1 VYQLKNSFEGNRGLP
16 RLLTGDSAREP
27 PSPKFLT
34 PLLTGVSVMLRFLPR
49 RSIQTM
55 KAVLSICMIV
65 AATFVWAAET
75 PAPLPPA
82 AAVVKGEV
90 LEVKDVESYTYLR
103 LKTKDGETW
112 AAIGKAP
119 VSKGA
124 KVTIENVT
132 VMTNF
137 ESKSLKKTF
146 PTILFGTL
154 VGAGGS
160 APGAGNDMV
169 AAHSGVAKTAD
180 TGDIHVAKATGANA
194 RTVAEIMTKGTELKD
209 KPVLVRAKVV
219 KYNPGIMGKNWI
231 HLRDGSGSAADN
243 TNDVLATTTNP
254 AKTGDVV
261 TVKGVVRTN
270 KDFGSGYSYK
280 VLIEEATLQQ

>member
-1 VYQLKNSFEGNRGLP
+1 
-16 RLLTGDSAREP
+16 
-27 PSPKFLT
+27 
-34 PLLTGVSVMLRFLPR
+34 
-49 RSIQTM
+49 M
-55 KAVLSICMIV
+55 KTVLSICLFV

-82 AAVVKGEV
+82 ATVVKGQV

-112 AAIGKAP
+112 AAVGKAP
-119 VSKGA
+119 LSKGA
-124 KVTIENVT
+124 KVTIENVM

-154 VGAGGS
+154 AGAGGS
-160 APGAGNDMV
+160 APGAGIDV
-169 AAHSGVAKTAD
+169 AAAHSGLTKTKD
-180 TGDIHVAKATGANA
+180 TGDIHVAKASGANA
-194 RTVAEIMTKGTELKD
+194 RTVAEIMTTGAELKD
-209 KPVLVRAKVV
+209 KPVLVHAKVV
-219 KYNPGIMGKNWI
+219 KYNPGIMGKNWV

-254 AKTGDVV
+254 AKIGDVV
-261 TVKGVVRTN
+261 TVRGVVRTD